1 MYDKEL
7 DFAKDLAHEAGVVMR
22 EYFGFDL
29 KREWKS
35 DKTPLTEADTKI
47 NSLVI

>member
-29 KREWKS
+29 KRE
-35 DKTPLTEADTKI
+35 
-47 NSLVI
+47 